1 MRHMSKIEE
10 DAEKVA
16 ENTFVKLGARII
28 LILALP
34 AAGLFGRATLN
45 TLTDLRDDQQA
56 IALSMVEIQ
65 ATLTKGIEPRILNLE
80 KEVDTIKNDLII
92 RTVGRFDKGDAEN
105 LEGDM
110 RREVARLEKQIVG
123 LKDLLEKLRNRK

>member
-1 MRHMSKIEE
+1 MSKIEE

>member
-28 LILALP
+28 SILALP